1 MNSTA
6 QYPKPA
12 YAWYVVAVLTAA
24 YVLSFLDRQL
34 LSLLAG
40 PIKQSM
46 SLSDSALGLLMG
58 PFFAVFYVVLGIP
71 AGILADRRSRRTI
84 ITAGI
89 TLWCLMTALCGLARN
104 YGQLAA
110 ARVGVGVGEATLT
123 PSAYS
128 LISDYF
134 PRERR
139 SQAIGVFM
147 MGISAGM
154 GLAYLI
160 GGKTVAYLEGLS
172 RVNLPVV
179 GELEPW
185 QSAFV
190 IVGLAGLIVAVL
202 VLTVAGPVRQERV
215 AGQSSSFSALRRYVR
230 SRKAGY
236 ACLFFSMSVS
246 TVIGYA
252 WLWLPVAFTRVWGW
266 TVGEMSLGYGIILLL
281 FGPLGSIFGGWLAS
295 YWYRAGQR
303 DGAFRAAVIA
313 LLAMVLTG
321 AAVPLMPNGYLALA
335 VMVPSTFA
343 GAMASGAG
351 ASALVTI
358 APARFRAQLSAWY
371 LLTLS
376 LMGLF
381 VGPTVVGVLND
392 HVFVA
397 PDGVRYSLVC
407 VSGVLGGLLL
417 FVATRAK
424 DSYVELVIETE
435 QAHSQNEIES

>member
-1 MNSTA
+1 MNSGA
-6 QYPKPA
+6 HYPKPA

-40 PIKQSM
+40 PIKESM

-71 AGILADRRSRRTI
+71 AGILADQRSRRAI

-89 TLWCLMTALCGLARN
+89 TLWCVMTAFCGLARN

-134 PRERR
+134 PRDKR

-154 GLAYLI
+154 GMAYLI
-160 GGKTVAYLEGLS
+160 GGKTVTYLEGMS
-172 RVNLPVV
+172 NVDWPWV

-190 IVGLAGLIVAVL
+190 IVGLAGLIIAVL
-202 VLTVAGPVRQERV
+202 MLTVREPARQERV
-215 AGQSSSFSALRRYVR
+215 AGQSSSFRALRQYVK
-230 SRKAGY
+230 SRKSGY
-236 ACLFFSMSVS
+236 ACLFFSMAVS

-266 TVGEMSLGYGIILLL
+266 TVGEMSLGYGIILLV
-281 FGPLGSIFGGWLAS
+281 FGPLGSTFGGWLAS
-295 YWYRAGQR
+295 HWYRAGRR
-303 DGAFRAAVIA
+303 DGAFRAAIMA
-313 LLAMVLTG
+313 LLAMVITG

-351 ASALVTI
+351 AAALVTV

-392 HVFVA
+392 HVFVE
-397 PDGVRYSLVC
+397 PDGVRYSLFW
-407 VSGVLGGLLL
+407 VSGGLGGLLL

-424 DSYVELVIETE
+424 ARYVDLVAEAEQGDS
-435 QAHSQNEIES
+435 HSEIDR